1 MSIKVGLAQID
12 VSFGQTD
19 ENFERV
25 EKFVAQAAK
34 QQVDVVVF
42 PEMWN
47 TGYALTELDQL
58 ADRDGAHTKELLSK
72 LAKQYHVNIVGGS
85 VSTNRNGHFYNTSY
99 IFDSEGQLVSQYDKA
114 HLFGLMHE
122 EQFIT
127 AGAAKNQFTLA
138 GVLSAGVIC
147 YDIRFPEWL
156 RTNALGGAK
165 IIYVSAEWPEP
176 RIKQWETLLA
186 ARAIENQAFV
196 VAVNR
201 VGNDPD
207 NHFSGHSQVIDPL
220 GNVVLD
226 AGEDET
232 LVTTEFDFDQI
243 DQVRGS
249 IPVFD
254 DRRPELYE

>member
-1 MSIKVGLAQID
+1 
-12 VSFGQTD
+12 
-19 ENFERV
+19 
-25 EKFVAQAAK
+25 
-34 QQVDVVVF
+34 
-42 PEMWN
+42 
-47 TGYALTELDQL
+47 
-58 ADRDGAHTKELLSK
+58 
-72 LAKQYHVNIVGGS
+72 
-85 VSTNRNGHFYNTSY
+85 
-99 IFDSEGQLVSQYDKA
+99 
-114 HLFGLMHE
+114 MHE

-165 IIYVSAEWPEP
+165 IIYVSAEWPES

-226 AGEDET
+226 AGEDEA